1 MILYTKA
8 LTDAAAVGRQIDLAK
23 TAAEAKQAARIEA
36 FRQKQAYVEMVEKQ
50 RAKLMTDHAA
60 ATAEALEK
68 VIAMLKA
75 GQSPEDLGPMVILI
89 GRMMARRT

>member
-1 MILYTKA
+1 MNENNPWVCVHGHDNLKCPYIA
-8 LTDAAAVGRQIDLAK
+8 CGMNPV
-23 TAAEAKQAARIEA
+23 RIQPEYKYE
-36 FRQKQAYVEMVEKQ
+36 RIKK
-50 RAKLMTDHAA
+50 MTDHAA
-60 ATAEALEK
+60 ATAEALEM

>member
-1 MILYTKA
+1 MTDVHKMFVGSAA
-8 LTDAAAVGRQIDLAK
+8 LDQQLALLG
-23 TAAEAKQAARIEA
+23 EA
-36 FRQKQAYVEMVEKQ
+36 FDAGAVAPRQPKDNE
-50 RAKLMTDHAA
+50 MTDHAA

>member
-1 MILYTKA
+1 MNENNPWVCVHGHDSRKFICVVCGLHP
-8 LTDAAAVGRQIDLAK
+8 V
-23 TAAEAKQAARIEA
+23 RIQPEYNYEHE
-36 FRQKQAYVEMVEKQ
+36 RPKE
-50 RAKLMTDHAA
+50 MTDHAA

>member
-1 MILYTKA
+1 MIALHKA
-8 LTDAAAVGRQIDLAK
+8 LGARAADSTVQTLKDVL
-23 TAAEAKQAARIEA
+23 AAEAAVARQ
-36 FRQKQAYVEMVEKQ
+36 QKKVEE
-50 RAKLMTDHAA
+50 MTDHAA
-60 ATAEALEK
+60 AAAEALEK

>member
-1 MILYTKA
+1 MNENNPWVCVHGHDSRKVICTACGLSPILNLHSEYKY
-8 LTDAAAVGRQIDLAK
+8 
-23 TAAEAKQAARIEA
+23 ERI
-36 FRQKQAYVEMVEKQ
+36 KK
-50 RAKLMTDHAA
+50 MTDHAA